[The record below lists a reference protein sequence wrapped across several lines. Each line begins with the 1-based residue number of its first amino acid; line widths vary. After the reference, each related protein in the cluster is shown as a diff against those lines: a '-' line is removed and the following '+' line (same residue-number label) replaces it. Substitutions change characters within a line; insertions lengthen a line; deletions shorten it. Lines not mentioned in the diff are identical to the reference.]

1 MWVLLAILFLAILG
15 IIAVIVYVDLSKDD
29 DEETE
34 TDATGDAANLQPA
47 SKSLNFIFVDIYS

>member
-34 TDATGDAANLQPA
+34 TDATGDAANLQQQV
-47 SKSLNFIFVDIYS
+47 SL